1 MTRIVV
7 DLETAPDPL
16 RAIPMP
22 EDWLT
27 PPGNYTKPETIADW
41 RAKREAAWPAERD
54 RLASLDWRLGRIVA
68 LGWRVSDV
76 EPEVHCSES
85 EGWLLTRFWET
96 IAMFGSLSRKVQLV
110 GFGIASF
117 DVPWLLHRS
126 AALRIRPPRR
136 FRVSR
141 YDLHSDVL
149 DWSDVLANYDPSKRS
164 GWTLSRY
171 AAVYGLPPTVGE
183 GSAVPGWWAA
193 GQRDQIV
200 AHLRG
205 DLVTTAALDAMFWPV
220 YGG

>member
-16 RAIPMP
+16 REIPMP
-22 EDWLT
+22 DDWLT

-41 RAKREAAWPAERD
+41 RAKREAAWPVERD

-68 LGWRVSDV
+68 LGWKETGM
-76 EPEVHCSES
+76 EPEAYCSDS
-85 EGWLLTRFWET
+85 EGLL
-96 IAMFGSLSRKVQLV
+96 LSKLWTLVGYGTKVQLV

-117 DVPWLLHRS
+117 DLPWLLHRS
-126 AALRIRPPRR
+126 AALRILPPRR

-183 GSAVPGWWAA
+183 GSSVPGWWAA

-200 AHLRG
+200 DHLRG